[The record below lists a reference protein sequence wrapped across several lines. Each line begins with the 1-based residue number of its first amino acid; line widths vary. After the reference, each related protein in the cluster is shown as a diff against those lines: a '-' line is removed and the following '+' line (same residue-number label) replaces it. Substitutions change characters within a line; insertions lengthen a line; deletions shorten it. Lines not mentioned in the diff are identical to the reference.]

1 MAVKKLEI
9 NSVTKTLGKNKVL
22 DNVTLSA
29 SGGEIIGLKGVN
41 GSGKTMIMRLVAGLI
56 KPDSGSVL
64 IDSKVLGRDMTFP
77 RSIGILI
84 ENPAFLDSYSGF
96 DNLRLLSEIK
106 RTVDENDIKKT
117 IEGVGLD
124 PEDKKKYRKYSLGMK
139 QRLGIAAAVMEK
151 PDIILLDEPM
161 NALDADGVEM
171 VKNLLARERERG
183 ALIII
188 SCHDSAVLE
197 DVSDRIYLVRNG
209 RVSPAEANDEKAC

>member
-117 IEGVGLD
+117 IKDVGLD

-197 DVSDRIYLVRNG
+197 EVSDRIYLVRNG